1 MSSNAHHPLN
11 LPPQPASAAGN
22 RAVDEMMTSQK
33 KKNTRHTI
41 CDTQS
46 VTQNLWHTASA
57 SRLFACLHMCKGRGF
72 IGTDCVCAKWT
83 TAGQYKLGEAHRDQ
97 LWLQPGAICMS
108 HTHNQFLCAIP
119 MCHSCDHFYE
129 LKPIANHLWLLA
141 AIPC

>member
-46 VTQNLWHTASA
+46 VTHSLRVRAICLLAHVQRSWFYRH
-57 SRLFACLHMCKGRGF
+57 RLCMR
-72 IGTDCVCAKWT
+72 KWT

-129 LKPIANHLWLLA
+129 LKPIANHL
-141 AIPC
+141 